1 MQKRILKKQLAA
13 FLMAAAVL
21 TGTVAGQAA
30 PIAEV
35 SAAAKVSETKAR
47 NIAAN
52 DARVRTGELMALDSY
67 EDTYNGRKIYHI
79 SFYIQKGNDASRNFT
94 HYVYY
99 VNRNTGA
106 IEKKSS
112 RDLTV
117 IKPSQA
123 IRKALD
129 KADVSSSKVKN
140 KDFDYGEDG
149 EYLVYD
155 IEFSVP
161 VSASNITYDKNSD
174 YYRLYL
180 VDGTIDYEFTINAVT
195 GKIIDWDS
203 DDDFREYYY

>member
-1 MQKRILKKQLAA
+1 
-13 FLMAAAVL
+13 
-21 TGTVAGQAA
+21 
-30 PIAEV
+30 
-35 SAAAKVSETKAR
+35 
-47 NIAAN
+47 
-52 DARVRTGELMALDSY
+52 MALDSY

-129 KADVSSSKVKN
+129 KADVSTSKVKN
-140 KDFDYGEDG
+140 NDLDYGEDG

-180 VDGTIDYEFTINAVT
+180 VDCTIDYEFTINAVT